1 MLHSRR
7 YRGSPPSI
15 AWRAA
20 DGKEDARL
28 LLHWTQAGP
37 TILAAFLASLV
48 ECVEALTVVLAVGAT
63 RGWRWAF
70 GGAAAALLVL
80 LALVAALGP
89 ALTLIPL
96 RLVQIVV
103 GAALLAFGLRWLR
116 KAVLR
121 AAGRIPL
128 HDENATYARETRALA
143 GIPGGASDIDRTAVA
158 TAFKITMVEG
168 IEVAFIVV
176 AMGAGGPDLL
186 RAAITGAAL
195 ALLAVMALGFALRR
209 PVSMIPENA
218 LKFGVG
224 VLLCAFGVF
233 WLGEG
238 VALRWPGEDWSLLA
252 LVLAILACALL
263 SVAAVRERA

>member
-1 MLHSRR
+1 MTKAERQGERTLL
-7 YRGSPPSI
+7 
-15 AWRAA
+15 AW
-20 DGKEDARL
+20 
-28 LLHWTQAGP
+28 HWTQAAP

-70 GGAAAALLVL
+70 GGAALALLL
-80 LALVAALGP
+80 LLLLVAGFGP
-89 ALTLIPL
+89 ALTLLPL

-128 HDENATYARETRALA
+128 HDEEIAYAREAQALA
-143 GIPGGASDIDRTAVA
+143 GGRARGTEIDHAAVA

-168 IEVAFIVV
+168 IEVVFIVV

-186 RAAITGAAL
+186 RAAIIGAAL
-195 ALLAVMALGFALRR
+195 ALLAVAALGFALRR
-209 PVSMIPENA
+209 PVSMVPENS

-252 LVLAILACALL
+252 LVLAILVCALL
-263 SVAAVRERA
+263 SVAAIRQQA

>member
-1 MLHSRR
+1 M
-7 YRGSPPSI
+7 
-15 AWRAA
+15 
-20 DGKEDARL
+20 

-48 ECVEALTVVLAVGAT
+48 ECVEALTIVLAVGAT

-70 GGAAAALLVL
+70 GGAALALLVL
-80 LALVAALGP
+80 LLLVAALGP

-128 HDENATYARETRALA
+128 HDEDAAYARETQALA
-143 GIPGGASDIDRTAVA
+143 GAPRRTADIDRTAVA

-168 IEVAFIVV
+168 IEVVFIVV

-186 RAAITGAAL
+186 RAASIGAGL
-195 ALLAVMALGFALRR
+195 ALLAVVALGFALRR
-209 PVSMIPENA
+209 PVSMMPENA

-224 VLLCAFGVF
+224 VLLVAFGVF

-238 VALRWPGEDWSLLA
+238 IAVRWPGEDWSLLA
-252 LVLAILACALL
+252 LVLAILASALL
-263 SVAAVRERA
+263 SVAAARQRA